1 MISYTFKCDRCSKE
15 LPGAP
20 IVLFPET
27 IDRDEPTTIISEASE
42 IEDLRDE
49 QACRTYCKAC
59 VKSGLQFI
67 NTPIKR
73 GRPKK
78 EDA

>member
-1 MISYTFKCDRCSKE
+1 MISYTFKCDRCGKE

-27 IDRDEPTTIISEASE
+27 IDRDDPTNIISEASE
-42 IEDLRDE
+42 IEDLREE
-49 QACRTYCKAC
+49 QAGRTYCKAC